1 MFVVLGFKR
10 SWTSGLNYSLLLC
23 SKWEFINKAIFV
35 WATSWPSQ
43 FEKSPTPYQ
52 TKNGPALHFQCKH
65 PFDFLKM
72 SQKLLYGNQKPPNT
86 SWGLRQTQARIHPS
100 AFFHGSVFRASFLG
114 ADAVC
119 LPPLSVSLALPV
131 FGGTWRDIRQGSETD
146 CNSSVHF
153 SAASSEPG
161 SSRWPSWAP
170 RGWACLHRCSL
181 PALLRG
187 TLGGEE
193 PDLRC
198 RWSLQLKCRRLEE
211 ENSFLW
217 NSGILEVT
225 FLSNGLN
232 KDRCWSHR
240 EF

>member
-1 MFVVLGFKR
+1 MDQH
-10 SWTSGLNYSLLLC
+10 
-23 SKWEFINKAIFV
+23 FISNTNIH
-35 WATSWPSQ
+35 
-43 FEKSPTPYQ
+43 
-52 TKNGPALHFQCKH
+52 LI
-65 PFDFLKM
+65 FLKCHRSYCM
-72 SQKLLYGNQKPPNT
+72 ETRSHQTTLAGGSDRHTHASTRPHFSTVLFSGPPF
-86 SWGLRQTQARIHPS
+86 WVLML
-100 AFFHGSVFRASFLG
+100 SVFL
-114 ADAVC
+114 
-119 LPPLSVSLALPV
+119 PLSVSLALPV

-161 SSRWPSWAP
+161 SRRWPSWAL
-170 RGWACLHRCSL
+170 RGRECLHRCSL

-198 RWSLQLKCRRLEE
+198 GWSLQLKCRRLEE

-217 NSGILEVT
+217 NSSILEIT

-232 KDRCWSHR
+232 KDRCWSHW